1 MANQIRVVLYTLS
14 LLLIFSCSRD
24 KELSVV
30 EFRNLD
36 EISLVTGLCKIDEDN
51 FVQGEVII
59 HDSDILLYHPE
70 EYYFTLSVSGIER
83 IKTKQDN
90 TPFGLFVD
98 DRLIYTGFIKPGF
111 SSSSCLES
119 ITMDNTGFNQRI
131 TMSLGYPGHNP
142 NVQDRR
148 NNPFLIIALQEQG
161 KLE

>member
-1 MANQIRVVLYTLS
+1 MTNHNHVVLFSLS
-14 LLLIFSCSRD
+14 LFLIFSCSQD
-24 KELSVV
+24 INLPVV
-30 EFRNLD
+30 EFKILD
-36 EISLVTGLCKIDEDN
+36 EISLVSGLCKIDEEN
-51 FVQGEVII
+51 YMTGEII
-59 HDSDILLYHPE
+59 IQDSDILSYHPE
-70 EYYFTLSVSGIER
+70 EYYFTLSVSGIEK
-83 IKTKQDN
+83 IKTKPDN
-90 TPFGLFVD
+90 APFGLFVD

-148 NNPFLIIALQEQG
+148 NNPYLIIALQEQG